1 MGAEEDIHQLVASTG
16 ELISFPQAAL
26 RVNSLINSED
36 ASMEAVAEAISQ
48 DPALAAKLLKMAN
61 SSFYGF
67 RGEIATVK
75 KAIQVLGLAPV
86 RTLVLGSASTAMAE
100 QLPNDLV
107 SLENFWP
114 QAIQCSI
121 AARYLASQQRGM
133 DREALFM
140 AGLLHNVGLLVLFN
154 QRPEQS
160 LKAQEAFL
168 YGPEG
173 RRREQAE
180 ESVFGFHQAHVG
192 AALMQSWD
200 FPAVLHEPVAYQ
212 LEPEQAPSQK
222 KAAATLHIA
231 GVAAMLAEIESDDFD
246 DAPAID
252 PTAYTLTGLDEATVS
267 EAIRQAHEGFSM
279 VREMLGLQFAT
290 DEAS

>member
-1 MGAEEDIHQLVASTG
+1 MGVQAEIDELVQSTS

-26 RVNSLINSED
+26 RVNQLIND
-36 ASMEAVAEAISQ
+36 DTADMESVAQAITQ

-86 RTLVLGSASTAMAE
+86 RTLVLGSASTELAS

-121 AARYLASQQRGM
+121 AARHLASCQRGV

-140 AGLLHNVGLLVLFN
+140 AGLLHNIGLLVLFN
-154 QRPEQS
+154 QKPEAS
-160 LKAQEAFL
+160 LEAQEAFL

-173 RRREQAE
+173 RRREEAE
-180 ESVFGFHQAHVG
+180 QELLGYHQAHVG
-192 AALMQSWD
+192 AALMKCWD

-212 LEPEQAPSQK
+212 LEPDQAPSYK
-222 KAAATLHIA
+222 KAAATLQLA
-231 GVAAMLAEIESDDFD
+231 GVAAMLAEIESDDLG
-246 DAPAID
+246 DAPPID
-252 PTAYTLTGLDEATVS
+252 PVCLELTGLSETNVQ
-267 EAIRQAHEGFSM
+267 EAISQAREGFTA
-279 VREMLGLQFAT
+279 VREMLGL
-290 DEAS
+290 EAMA